1 MRVTQLTWTSVVAVL
16 LMGGCA
22 SRGNL
27 EVLESE
33 LRRQEDQMAELQRQL
48 ASTRSELDIALN
60 DAARLRQ
67 QLADSGKPVLSPE
80 HIENEFRAVG
90 VRFNTYL
97 TSGIDRDGQPG
108 DEQISVLVYPHDEQ
122 GGLVKLGGKL
132 ELRALDLTAPKGEQ
146 EVGTWNYSPTV
157 IRDSWHSGFLAAGYL
172 FEEAWQR
179 PLSGSEIML
188 HARFVTTDGRQ
199 FDATQPLRVKPQNN
213 RQLAADSASEKA
225 RNGKPEVIPASLTR
239 TSARKP
245 VDPDLPADF
254 LVAPKAKAQPIPTS
268 DSFRNWE
275 GPTYR

>member
-1 MRVTQLTWTSVVAVL
+1 MRVTHLTWTSVVAVL
-16 LMGGCA
+16 LIGGCA

-33 LRRQEDQMAELQRQL
+33 LRRQEDQMAELQLQL

-60 DAARLRQ
+60 EAARLRQ
-67 QLADSGKPVLSPE
+67 QLTQSGTIALSPE

-97 TSGIDRDGQPG
+97 TSGVDRDGQPG

-132 ELRALDLTAPKGEQ
+132 ELRALDLAAPKTEQ
-146 EVGTWNYSPTV
+146 EVGVWNYSPTV

-179 PLSGSEIML
+179 PPSGPEIML

-199 FDATQPLRVKPQNN
+199 FDAVQPLRVKPQIN
-213 RQLAADSASEKA
+213 QKVAATLAPKKV
-225 RNGKPEVIPASLTR
+225 RTRKPVLIPASHKR
-239 TSARKP
+239 SALKP
-245 VDPDLPADF
+245 VEPELPADF
-254 LVAPKAKAQPIPTS
+254 KGDPAPKAQPIPTS

-275 GPTYR
+275 SPTYR